1 MRHPSRHQ
9 PGLAPAPSVLS
20 RCWRFQISNWNLVI
34 YCCWAFVVSL
44 VVLWWTPAL
53 SGTSRIFNRSDI
65 DLTKLYHS
73 DDVKDKELFIVL
85 VLSARNSFDKRE
97 GIRLTWVK
105 HTGRYV
111 FLIGDEP
118 CSIPPKYRKEWTC
131 SLANASIPVPP
142 LEQEVYDFTMQTES
156 ALLAREATL
165 HNDIALLPMVDY
177 YRALPHKVKLGFRW
191 ALQHA
196 QAQWVVKTDDDSYF
210 VASEADKLFSTLD
223 PTEMTVVGHIE
234 REEKVAHSGKWAE
247 YSEYQSKFYPPF
259 PNGAGY
265 VVSSGVAQYIA
276 DYDGFEYQGE
286 DVSVGIWLNESAS
299 TVTWLHSDLFVTDGD
314 CTNTSR
320 IVIGHNISPLKMRQ
334 CYAVNY
340 LGKTAAQ
347 VGLYLYE
354 TQVTAA
360 ASPIKLEEEVTPQN
374 ETCVCSKGAS
384 SPGKLDEGATKRN
397 RNSTAVHKAM

>member
-9 PGLAPAPSVLS
+9 PGLAHAPSVLF

-65 DLTKLYHS
+65 DLTKLHHS
-73 DDVKDKELFIVL
+73 DSVKDKELFIVL

-131 SLANASIPVPP
+131 SLANDSILVPP

-177 YRALPHKVKLGFRW
+177 YRALPHKVKLGFSW

-210 VASEADKLFSTLD
+210 VASEADKLLSTLD
-223 PTEMTVVGHIE
+223 PTEMTIVGHIE
-234 REEKVAHSGKWAE
+234 RDESVPRSGKWAE
-247 YSEYQSKFYPPF
+247 YPEYKPNIYPPF
-259 PNGAGY
+259 PNGANGY
-265 VVSSGVAQYIA
+265 TVSLRVAQYIA

-286 DVSVGIWLNESAS
+286 DVSVGIWLDRSPCV
-299 TVTWLHSDLFVTDGD
+299 VTWLHSELFVPDGD
-314 CTNTSR
+314 CRNTSR
-320 IVIGHNISPLKMRQ
+320 IVIGHNISPLKMKQ
-334 CYAVNY
+334 CYEFNQNQ
-340 LGKTAAQ
+340 LGKNAPPS
-347 VGLYLYE
+347 GWNLGEGELR
-354 TQVTAA
+354 
-360 ASPIKLEEEVTPQN
+360 
-374 ETCVCSKGAS
+374 SK
-384 SPGKLDEGATKRN
+384 K
-397 RNSTAVHKAM
+397 AVKQ